1 MKKFTLIWMIGLLP
15 IFSLNAATT
24 TYKCG
29 ENCTATLDENGV
41 LRVSGTGKMN
51 DYLNN
56 REESPFYNNLAI
68 KKIIVEEGITHI
80 GQDIFCGCENLKHV
94 ELANSVQKVGLY
106 AFENIPNIQS
116 ITMSDTTVWSSQD
129 EMNGYERS
137 NVIKV
142 YCRGDL
148 EKCTTNLSKNQPAN
162 LFKGAK
168 SVYKGKRIYT
178 IEEAN
183 QVSGKQ
189 NTFMIRYK

>member
-80 GQDIFCGCENLKHV
+80 DRIFFAAVKILNML
-94 ELANSVQKVGLY
+94 NS
-106 AFENIPNIQS
+106 P
-116 ITMSDTTVWSSQD
+116 TVC
-129 EMNGYERS
+129 
-137 NVIKV
+137 K
-142 YCRGDL
+142 
-148 EKCTTNLSKNQPAN
+148 
-162 LFKGAK
+162 K
-168 SVYKGKRIYT
+168 SVYMLLRIFLTYSLLPCQT
-178 IEEAN
+178 
-183 QVSGKQ
+183 QQFGVLR
-189 NTFMIRYK
+189 MR